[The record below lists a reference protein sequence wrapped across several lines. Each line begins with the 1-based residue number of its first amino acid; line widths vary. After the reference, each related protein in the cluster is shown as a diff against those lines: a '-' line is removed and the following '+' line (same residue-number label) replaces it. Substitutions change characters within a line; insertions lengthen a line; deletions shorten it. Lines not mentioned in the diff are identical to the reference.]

1 MTKPRVFRIAVLG
14 TISVALAAGATTL
27 ASAAPSYFGSSAPK
41 PTVVLVNGAWSEPG
55 SFDGVIKKLQNDGY
69 PVVAPPTALRSL
81 SGDSTYLSSYLKTIQ
96 GPIVLVG
103 QSYGGSVITNA
114 ATGNTNV
121 KALVYVS
128 AFAPDEGESAQDL
141 TAKFPGTHIT
151 DDPNAPLPT
160 ALSAVPFT
168 STDSTT
174 GETTTGIDLYTKPD
188 HYRDLFLSDQ
198 VSEKE
203 SAALAAEQHPIT
215 LQALT
220 DKSGDPA
227 WKTIP
232 SWFLVSNDD
241 HLIPAATER
250 FMATRAHGHIIVANT
265 PHAAQVTNP
274 GIVTRLVEQAA
285 QATQ

>member
-1 MTKPRVFRIAVLG
+1 MPKPRTFRIAVLG
-14 TISVALAAGATTL
+14 ATSVALAAGVTTL
-27 ASAAPSYFGSSAPK
+27 ASAAPSHTGSSAPK
-41 PTVVLVNGAWSEPG
+41 PTVVLVNGAWSEPD
-55 SFDGVIKKLQNDGY
+55 SFDSVIKKLQNDGY

-81 SGDSTYLSSYLKTIQ
+81 SGDSAYLSSYLKTIA

-114 ATGNTNV
+114 ATGNTDV

-128 AFAPDEGESAQDL
+128 AFAPDQGESAQDL
-141 TAKFPGTHIT
+141 TAKYPGTHIT
-151 DDPNAPLPT
+151 DDPDAPLPT

-168 STDSTT
+168 SADGTT
-174 GETTTGIDLYTKPD
+174 GLDLYTKPD
-188 HYRDLFLSDQ
+188 HYRDLFLSNRLGK
-198 VSEKE
+198 KE

-215 LQALT
+215 LQALQ
-220 DKSGDPA
+220 DRSGAPA

-250 FMATRAHGHIIVANT
+250 FMATRAHGHITTANT
-265 PHAAQVTNP
+265 PHAAQLTNP
-274 GIVTRLVEQAA
+274 GTVTTLIEQAA
-285 QATQ
+285 HATD

>member
-1 MTKPRVFRIAVLG
+1 MPKPRTFRIAVLG
-14 TISVALAAGATTL
+14 ATSVALAAGVTTW
-27 ASAAPSYFGSSAPK
+27 ASAAPSHEGSSAPK

-81 SGDSTYLSSYLKTIQ
+81 SGDSAYLSSYLKTIE

-103 QSYGGSVITNA
+103 QSYGGSVITDA
-114 ATGNTNV
+114 ADGNSNV

-128 AFAPDEGESAQDL
+128 AFAPDQGESAQDL

-151 DDPNAPLPT
+151 DDPSAPLPT

-168 STDSTT
+168 SADGTT
-174 GETTTGIDLYTKPD
+174 GVDLYTKPD
-188 HYRDLFLSDQ
+188 HYRDLVLSNQ
-198 VSEKE
+198 LGKKE

-215 LQALT
+215 LQALQ
-220 DKSGDPA
+220 DRSGDPA

-250 FMATRAHGHIIVANT
+250 FMATRAHGHITTANT
-265 PHAAQVTNP
+265 PHAAQVTDP
-274 GIVTRLVEQAA
+274 GIVTGLIEQAA
-285 QATQ
+285 HATD